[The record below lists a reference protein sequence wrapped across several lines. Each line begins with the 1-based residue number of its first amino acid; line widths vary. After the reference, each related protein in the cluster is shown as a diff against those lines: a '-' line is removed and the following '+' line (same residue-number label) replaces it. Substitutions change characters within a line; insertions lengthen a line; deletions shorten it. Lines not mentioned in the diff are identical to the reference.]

1 MTPRKNNRNQPV
13 GQGQTTSQVS
23 TPDKLNIN
31 EMLAK
36 LDLITHTIMETND
49 KVKKIEEDL
58 SGIKVEVKKIGTLE
72 HGINQL
78 MDNVKHMAD
87 KLEELD
93 GRVERLETEKESYV
107 LDNLWLEMK
116 YKERFLR
123 FRKIPE
129 QDKEDLTARMVEIL
143 AEFTGRMA
151 KDVELEIDET
161 CRVNSKIVKEKN
173 LPRDVIVTLMRK
185 AFRNE
190 ILHRHYDGRLKVDD
204 IKE

>member
-13 GQGQTTSQVS
+13 GQGQSTNQVS

-31 EMLAK
+31 EMMAK
-36 LDLITHTIMETND
+36 LDLITNTIMETND

-78 MDNVKHMAD
+78 VDSVKHMDD

-93 GRVERLETEKESYV
+93 GRVERLETEKESYI

-161 CRVNSKIVKEKN
+161 YRVNSKIAKEKTF
-173 LPRDVIVTLMRK
+173 LGMYFGVEL
-185 AFRNE
+185 
-190 ILHRHYDGRLKVDD
+190 
-204 IKE
+204 